1 LRRIEKFAENP
12 VWDIVFCPKREEEKA
27 QRRHAREYAP
37 RRFRQ
42 RLDALVHVRLASIR
56 FNSISTA
63 YGDGHAVSGPWQ
75 AFFKE
80 YDTLFP
86 PTHHAPAIE
95 ETGVLG
101 LPCPTSCTTDGND
114 RWFSKPPPDDTH
126 LPNLPL
132 NADGPRLNPPHGRL
146 STICGPT
153 QIPLNTDGIVAA
165 IS

>member
-1 LRRIEKFAENP
+1 
-12 VWDIVFCPKREEEKA
+12 
-27 QRRHAREYAP
+27 
-37 RRFRQ
+37 
-42 RLDALVHVRLASIR
+42 
-56 FNSISTA
+56 
-63 YGDGHAVSGPWQ
+63 VSGPWQ

-101 LPCPTSCTTDGND
+101 LLCPTYFRSACTTDGND
-114 RWFSKPPPDDTH
+114 RWFSKSSPGDTH

-146 STICGPT
+146 FTICGST
-153 QIPLNTDGIVAA
+153 QILLNTDGIVAA
-165 IS
+165 ISRKRHKKSKQNTRGRLEKEFHLYAETGLAKIPDKRYR